1 MNLMLARLIV
11 TFRKEILAVLGVLLL
26 LMSLP
31 IIAVVE
37 LANVGVSAA
46 SSSLVSVNPTT
57 HKVEIYDPKG
67 NLVTTLD
74 VMTTWPVAGVVTLEF
89 GESDF
94 PYQVHH
100 TGIDIADSRGK
111 IGQPVTTFMP
121 GVVSLVVN
129 TDNQYGRYVFVDH
142 GNNIQSQYWHLSQA
156 LVKVGQQVKPG
167 DVIGLEGETGLA
179 TGPHV
184 HFQIN
189 VFGIPVNPRNFIS
202 GDPQLIP

>member
-11 TFRKEILAVLGVLLL
+11 TFRNEIIAVLGVLLL

-89 GESDF
+89 GASDL
-94 PYQVHH
+94 PYQIHH

-121 GVVSLVVN
+121 GVVSLVMNV
-129 TDNQYGRYVFVDH
+129 DNQYGRYVFVDH

-156 LVKVGQQVKPG
+156 FVRVGQQVKPG

-202 GDPQLIP
+202 GDPQLVP